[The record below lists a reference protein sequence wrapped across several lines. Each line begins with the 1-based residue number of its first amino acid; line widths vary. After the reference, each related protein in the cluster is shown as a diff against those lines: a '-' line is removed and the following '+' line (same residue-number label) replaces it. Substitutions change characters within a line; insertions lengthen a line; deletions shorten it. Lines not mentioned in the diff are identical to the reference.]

1 MDPSQFWL
9 KSSQAVTFSPS
20 VFAMRPT
27 HVGRLDIAA
36 RLWRK
41 LSRAV
46 LRAAMAAAVAPAVAP
61 GVAAEAS
68 VVAAAMTADAA
79 AARATLRRLGIT
91 PERWPQQSSVFRL
104 HERLGPLEEEEEEEA
119 VV

>member
-1 MDPSQFWL
+1 MDPSQFLL

-27 HVGRLDIAA
+27 HVRRLDIAA

-61 GVAAEAS
+61 VVAAEAS
-68 VVAAAMTADAA
+68 VVAAGMTADAA

-91 PERWPQQSSVFRL
+91 PERWPHLWSVFRL

>member
-1 MDPSQFWL
+1 
-9 KSSQAVTFSPS
+9 
-20 VFAMRPT
+20 MRPT
-27 HVGRLDIAA
+27 HVRRLDIAA

-61 GVAAEAS
+61 VVAAEAS
-68 VVAAAMTADAA
+68 VVAAGMTADAA
-79 AARATLRRLGIT
+79 AARARLRRWGFA
-91 PERWPQQSSVFRL
+91 PGRWPHLWSVFRL
-104 HERLGPLEEEEEEEA
+104 HERLGPWGREEEEA